1 MNYLYMHF
9 ACNADG
15 SSAFAVFAEFQNECP
30 ATAPTDESLY
40 NSAFGIM
47 SFASPAACV
56 AMEMSGVTTYW
67 TAECSA
73 IPGAADAPCF
83 AAEATTACRLLSPTA
98 SAAAAFDDCFGAG
111 NSQAGERVL
120 MTELTAGDRV
130 LASEGEVA
138 RVLFNQHAAVTKAA
152 PTLTITHTEG
162 SLTLTPDHVLYADG
176 AFVAA
181 REVKPGSALS
191 SGASVTAV
199 TPSTHTVINPV
210 TTTNTILAAGLEGAP
225 VLSSTHPEWAAAL
238 LMESPVRLSATSA
251 LSYAFPRQVQAF
263 YDAVMEDVNSQ
274 VAWKKM
280 VGTADPSTM
289 LPLLALV
296 DLMCAAAFLVYSVA
310 SVEGMLAIATLSL
323 TALATGKRV
332 ATQK

>member
-1 MNYLYMHF
+1 MGLTPRVPRAKESHKPTQ
-9 ACNADG
+9 AWATPAD
-15 SSAFAVFAEFQNECP
+15 QYQITP
-30 ATAPTDESLY
+30 
-40 NSAFGIM
+40 GIVE
-47 SFASPAACV
+47 FASPAACV
-56 AMEMSGVTTYW
+56 EINGNYF

-73 IPGAADAPCF
+73 LPAGAAAPCF
-83 AAEATTACRLLSPTA
+83 AAEVTTACRLLSPTA

-111 NSQAGERVL
+111 DSQAGERVL

-130 LASEGEVA
+130 LASESEVA

-199 TPSTHTVINPV
+199 TTSTHTVINPV